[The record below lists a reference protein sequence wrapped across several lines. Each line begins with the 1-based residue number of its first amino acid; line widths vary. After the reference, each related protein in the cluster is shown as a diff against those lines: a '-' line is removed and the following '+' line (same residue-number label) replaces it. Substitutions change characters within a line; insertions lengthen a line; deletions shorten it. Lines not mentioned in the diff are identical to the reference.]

1 MSEFAISKDG
11 TRIGYEQEG
20 EGPALILVAGAMQF
34 RGFDPTTVKMAKLLA
49 AKEFTVINY
58 DRRGRGESAD
68 ASSFTLQDEIDDL
81 AALIDIAG
89 GTAAFFGSSSGGAIS
104 LAAAA
109 AGLPVSKLA
118 LWETPLRDELGTDG
132 AEFLAGFRER
142 VASGDKA
149 ATIEYYMKDMPPE
162 WLAGAKNSPGWPIM
176 LELGPSLA
184 ADAESLAWTQSAPRA
199 ELWSGITQPTLAIVG
214 EQTQPIMP
222 KAADSIVANIPSARK
237 ATIPGANHGWEP
249 GVMADAL
256 AEFLA
261 G

>member
-11 TRIGYEQEG
+11 TRIGYDQHG
-20 EGPALILVAGAMQF
+20 EGPAVILVGGAMQF
-34 RGFDPTTVKMAKLLA
+34 RGFDANTVEMAKLLA
-49 AKEFTVINY
+49 AKGFTVLNY
-58 DRRGRGESAD
+58 DRRGRGESAE
-68 ASSFTLQDEIDDL
+68 APSFTLKDNIDDL
-81 AALIDIAG
+81 ATLIDIAG
-89 GTAAFFGSSSGGAIS
+89 GQAALFGSSSGGSIS

-109 AGLPVSKLA
+109 AGLPVTKLS
-118 LWETPLRDELGTDG
+118 EELGTGG
-132 AEFLAGFRER
+132 AEFFAGLQER

-149 ATIEYYMKDMPPE
+149 GTIEYYMKDMPPE

-176 LELGPSLA
+176 IELGPSLL
-184 ADAESLAWTQSAPRA
+184 ADAESLAWSQSAPRA

-214 EQTQPIMP
+214 EQTIPIMP

-249 GVMADAL
+249 SVMADAL

-261 G
+261 E

>member
-11 TRIGYEQEG
+11 TRIGYDQYG
-20 EGPALILVAGAMQF
+20 EGPAVILVGGAMQF
-34 RGFDPTTVKMAKLLA
+34 RGFDANTVEMAKLLST
-49 AKEFTVINY
+49 KGFTVVNY
-58 DRRGRGESAD
+58 DRRGRGESAE
-68 ASSFTLQDEIDDL
+68 ATSLTLQDNIDDL

-89 GTAAFFGSSSGGAIS
+89 GQAALFGSSSGGSIS

-109 AGLPVSKLA
+109 AGLPVTKLA
-118 LWETPLRDELGTDG
+118 LWETPLSDELGSGG
-132 AEFLAGFRER
+132 AEFFAGLQER
-142 VASGDKA
+142 IASGDKA

-162 WLAGAKNSPGWPIM
+162 WLAGAKNSPAWPIM
-176 LELGPSLA
+176 LELGPSLS

-214 EQTQPIMP
+214 EQTIPIMP

-261 G
+261 E